1 MRFLIPIGIVGAIL
15 FFMFGVD
22 NEKAKLELSE
32 GDLKVTKLDLKKVL
46 DITVPV
52 IVTNAEN
59 SSKLNPQTDE
69 EKEKFSS
76 MYFMK
81 TASDLTKAYNS
92 SNPKI
97 YDGNLHVYPSTSGAL
112 VAYEDINKNLKQDES
127 EENIF
132 FIDVDG
138 ENSRIIATSR
148 IGASNNASFPAGT
161 LLTGYFLGR
170 MLTMQSNFPNR
181 KSFVNNSKTV
191 SPKKAMSN
199 ARARA
204 GSGSHLSG
212 K

>member
-52 IVTNAEN
+52 ILTNAEN
-59 SSKLNPQTDE
+59 SSKLNPISEE
-69 EKEKFSS
+69 EKEKFAL
-76 MYFMK
+76 MYLNK
-81 TASDLTKAYNS
+81 TAMDLAKAYNS

-97 YDGNLHVYPSTSGAL
+97 YEDNLDVYPTTSGAL
-112 VAYEDINKNLKQDES
+112 VAYEDINKNFKHDEN
-127 EENIF
+127 EQNVF

-138 ENSRIIATSR
+138 ENSRVIATSR

-181 KSFVNNSKTV
+181 KSFVNNSKAV
-191 SPKKAMSN
+191 SPQKPMSN

-204 GSGSHLSG
+204 GSGSHRSG